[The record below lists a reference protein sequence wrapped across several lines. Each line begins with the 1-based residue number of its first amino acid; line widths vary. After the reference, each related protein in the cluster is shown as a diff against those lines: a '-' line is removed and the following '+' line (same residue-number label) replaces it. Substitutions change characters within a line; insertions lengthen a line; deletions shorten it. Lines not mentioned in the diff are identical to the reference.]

1 MTGVTLRS
9 WANDDVDFLAT
20 HFNNIRIWNNLRD
33 VIPHPYTLEDAHR
46 FILAQEGLSPIQNFA
61 ILQDGQPCGG
71 IGIILKQDIYRMNVE
86 LGYWIAEPFW
96 GQGIATSAVRMMTE
110 YTFENF
116 YINRIVAEVFEYNR
130 PSMRVLEKNGY
141 YLQTV
146 SRKGILKNDY
156 LYDNYIWVN
165 QKYLLRPTISRE

>member
-1 MTGVTLRS
+1 MDIMGGVTLRS
-9 WANDDVDFLAT
+9 WTDDDVDFLAT

-33 VIPHPYTLEDAHR
+33 VIPHPYTPEDASR
-46 FILAQEGLSPIQNFA
+46 FILAQEGLSPVENFA
-61 ILQDGQPCGG
+61 ILKDGQPCGG

-116 YINRIVAEVFEYNR
+116 SINRIVAEVFEYNR

-165 QKYLLRPTISRE
+165 QKIY

>member
-1 MTGVTLRS
+1 
-9 WANDDVDFLAT
+9 
-20 HFNNIRIWNNLRD
+20 
-33 VIPHPYTLEDAHR
+33 
-46 FILAQEGLSPIQNFA
+46 
-61 ILQDGQPCGG
+61 
-71 IGIILKQDIYRMNVE
+71 
-86 LGYWIAEPFW
+86 
-96 GQGIATSAVRMMTE
+96 MMTE

-156 LYDNYIWVN
+156 LYDNYIWVI
-165 QKYLLRPTISRE
+165 QKIY

>member
-1 MTGVTLRS
+1 
-9 WANDDVDFLAT
+9 
-20 HFNNIRIWNNLRD
+20 
-33 VIPHPYTLEDAHR
+33 
-46 FILAQEGLSPIQNFA
+46 
-61 ILQDGQPCGG
+61 
-71 IGIILKQDIYRMNVE
+71 
-86 LGYWIAEPFW
+86 
-96 GQGIATSAVRMMTE
+96 MMTE

-116 YINRIVAEVFEYNR
+116 SINRIVAEVFEYNR

-165 QKYLLRPTISRE
+165 QKIY